1 MTLYALL
8 LCFTLAN
15 SDPTPPPL
23 PPGPPPPQA
32 IQDEFVPEFENGSEL
47 PIPPPE
53 ISYNDHLANYQD
65 ILDKLNW
72 LNSTDL
78 EETQLK
84 DGDWTAAFD
93 AEENGWYFFNNIT
106 NTSTWSPPEEF
117 KALYLAHELRNGDD
131 IGRLDER
138 GILYFNGV
146 ELTTGGNFTQAL
158 KDNIKEQTLYKNIV
172 KDFIEAYAIKTVGWL
187 GLNVILYGGTMF
199 YDGFGFRRKRDTDS
213 QKDYFGG
220 VNRALESSQ
229 TWKELID
236 ISEEEGKDWENII
249 DDTMIDIEEDLER
262 LWIKDLD
269 KRHQFEANIAY
280 PVFKFF
286 GVA

>member
-1 MTLYALL
+1 MY
-8 LCFTLAN
+8 
-15 SDPTPPPL
+15 
-23 PPGPPPPQA
+23 
-32 IQDEFVPEFENGSEL
+32 E
-47 PIPPPE
+47 
-53 ISYNDHLANYQD
+53 QD

-84 DGDWTAAFD
+84 EGDWTAAFD
-93 AEENGWYFFNNIT
+93 AEENGWYFFNKYVGGLNSIENMLFIPSVT

-138 GILYFNGV
+138 GIIYFNGV

-158 KDNIKEQTLYKNIV
+158 KDNIKEQKLYTNIV
-172 KDFIEAYAIKTVGWL
+172 KDFIEAYAIKAVGWL

-199 YDGFGFRRKRDTDS
+199 YDGFGFRRKRDADG

-220 VNRALESSQ
+220 VNRALQSSQ
-229 TWKELID
+229 VCFWDFHFLAVD
-236 ISEEEGKDWENII
+236 NWIS
-249 DDTMIDIEEDLER
+249 DLE
-262 LWIKDLD
+262 
-269 KRHQFEANIAY
+269 
-280 PVFKFF
+280 
-286 GVA
+286 GVDRDI